1 MCPGDGEGSGST
13 TSTGSPATR
22 AGGGREGRSS
32 GSPRG
37 AGGGGGGAGQSAE
50 PGRRRCHGRSV
61 RGVSGE
67 RRWLPLKGA
76 WRGGTAGGGRFRCR
90 GPWAGS
96 PADSATPGWAC
107 AGEGRAGNAGLR
119 RPEAAPGNGGG
130 DGVGRGG
137 RDWAEAGVSAGTA
150 PGCRFCGGEEKKRDK
165 KAKMKVKSAR
175 KCDLGVK
182 RSVRGAS
189 GACPGRAVSKGESC
203 RALSGRGRPGLVR
216 EKRESG

>member
-32 GSPRG
+32 GSPR
-37 AGGGGGGAGQSAE
+37 GGGGGGAGQSAE

-96 PADSATPGWAC
+96 PADSATSGWAC

-119 RPEAAPGNGGG
+119 RPEAAPGKGVVMAW
-130 DGVGRGG
+130 DGAAVTGQRRVSQPVPRQG
-137 RDWAEAGVSAGTA
+137 AGSVV
-150 PGCRFCGGEEKKRDK
+150 EKKK
-165 KAKMKVKSAR
+165 KGTR
-175 KCDLGVK
+175 KRK
-182 RSVRGAS
+182 
-189 GACPGRAVSKGESC
+189 
-203 RALSGRGRPGLVR
+203 
-216 EKRESG
+216 